1 MAVPVGQYVRMD
13 GGTTL
18 FSGFSIGDTIK
29 ITGSSENNGIY
40 TINNIDD
47 SGGNSYMGVTGPRI
61 TDNAGDTNCIISNIS
76 SKGNKIICLGNEDVG
91 QVDIWSYNDA
101 TDEDG
106 DEAVAPS
113 VGTNGWSTS
122 AVYPVLEG
130 SNANFIFTQVDDTVR
145 ICDTN
150 QANTSTIK

>member
-40 TINNIDD
+40 TINNIDA

-61 TDNAGDTNCIISNIS
+61 TDNAGDANCIISNIS
-76 SKGNKIICLGNEDVG
+76 SKVLHSKVLYKVLPPTT
-91 QVDIWSYNDA
+91 SYN
-101 TDEDG
+101 
-106 DEAVAPS
+106 
-113 VGTNGWSTS
+113 
-122 AVYPVLEG
+122 LLM
-130 SNANFIFTQVDDTVR
+130 
-145 ICDTN
+145 
-150 QANTSTIK
+150 